1 MLFSLDFSLYSP
13 IIFQF
18 LEKKFVR
25 SCPTYREDV
34 GEGMNEWLDGWMN
47 EWMSAVFC
55 FLMPDKQEYRLMS

>member
-18 LEKKFVR
+18 LEKQFVR

-34 GEGMNEWLDGWMN
+34 GEGMNGWLD
-47 EWMSAVFC
+47 E
-55 FLMPDKQEYRLMS
+55 